1 MPNNIDMSAIKEA
14 LARRSGGQASMP
26 MGEQSSQQVAP
37 SGMGGSATQTAA
49 TPAQGQATPAGQGGQ
64 GGGQMPAGIASMMQ
78 ATQAGGFDD
87 ETKRVAKVLMTKL
100 LKVM

>member
-1 MPNNIDMSAIKEA
+1 MPQNIDISAIKEA

-26 MGEQSSQQVAP
+26 VGNQMGQQTAP
-37 SGMGGSATQTAA
+37 SATGGSATQAQAAPQTAGQEGQ
-49 TPAQGQATPAGQGGQ
+49 PAQ
-64 GGGQMPAGIASMMQ
+64 QMPPGMAKMME